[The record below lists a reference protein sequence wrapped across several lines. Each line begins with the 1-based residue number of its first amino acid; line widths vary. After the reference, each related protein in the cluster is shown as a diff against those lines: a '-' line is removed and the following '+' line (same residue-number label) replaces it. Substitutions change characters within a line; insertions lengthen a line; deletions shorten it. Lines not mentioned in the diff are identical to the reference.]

1 MIATTPNSL
10 LALALEVGPLAVE
23 RTLVLCKPDAV
34 ARGLVG
40 EVVGRL
46 ERKGLRLVAM
56 DLRTLDEAV
65 AKAHYAEHEGKPFFD
80 ELVSFITSGP
90 LVALCVEGPDAVA
103 AVRTLMGPTDP
114 VKAAP
119 GSIRGDYGLDIGHNL
134 VHGSDS
140 ADSATREL
148 ELFFP
153 EPAI

>member
-1 MIATTPNSL
+1 M
-10 LALALEVGPLAVE
+10 AVE

-34 ARGLVG
+34 ERGLVG
-40 EVVGRL
+40 EVVDRL

-56 DLRTLDEAV
+56 DLRVLDEAV

-90 LVALCVEGPDAVA
+90 LVAICIEGLDAVA
-103 AVRTLMGPTDP
+103 AVRVLMGPTDP
-114 VKAAP
+114 VQAPP
-119 GSIRGDYGLDIGHNL
+119 GSIRGDYGLAIGRNL

-140 ADSATREL
+140 AASATREI

-153 EPAI
+153 ELSG